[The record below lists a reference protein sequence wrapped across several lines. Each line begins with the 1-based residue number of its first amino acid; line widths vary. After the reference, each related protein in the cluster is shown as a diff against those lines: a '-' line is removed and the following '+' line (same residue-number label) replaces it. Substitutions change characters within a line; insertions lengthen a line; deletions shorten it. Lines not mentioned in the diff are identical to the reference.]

1 MVTSYKSSHKF
12 LCAHRNLCEDLYDVT
27 ILKPFQLHMKLKLTL
42 GDFTSGEE
50 VFAQIFFKVND
61 YLTHEVRFY
70 SLWELQNKNEDINTI
85 FNGPLLENGF
95 ISDSE
100 LKDQLNVIVPS
111 DIVKIIAKVEGVISV
126 DFFELSY
133 EDDPTNNKSRTVITE
148 DSIPIPVNYSPILL
162 FPEVSLLQEIIK

>member
-1 MVTSYKSSHKF
+1 M
-12 LCAHRNLCEDLYDVT
+12 
-27 ILKPFQLHMKLKLTL
+27 TL

-133 EDDPTNNKSRTVITE
+133 
-148 DSIPIPVNYSPILL
+148 
-162 FPEVSLLQEIIK
+162 